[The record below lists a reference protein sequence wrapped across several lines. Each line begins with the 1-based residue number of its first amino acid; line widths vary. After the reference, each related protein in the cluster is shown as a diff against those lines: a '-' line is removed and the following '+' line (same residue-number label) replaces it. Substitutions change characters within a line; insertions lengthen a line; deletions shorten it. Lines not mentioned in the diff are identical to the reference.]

1 MTMKR
6 IGIGSVV
13 LLGVAVVSATATVH
27 VAGGRSTGA
36 VTSAPA
42 PRKAT
47 RTPAGPRYPSAAEF
61 GRALVGTTNQFAA
74 ATGDPTRIG
83 HPHCVPGSRGN
94 YMCAYSSKRP
104 GTPREC
110 HLMQGRWTPKKDS
123 TITVTLGGRTGRCG
137 SIREAIASL
146 Q

>member
-6 IGIGSVV
+6 INSGWVV
-13 LLGVAVVSATATVH
+13 LLGVALLSGTVLVH
-27 VAGGRSTGA
+27 VAGGRSSEA
-36 VTSAPA
+36 VTTA
-42 PRKAT
+42 PRQAT
-47 RTPAGPRYPSAAEF
+47 RATHGLRYPSATEF

-83 HPHCVPGSRGN
+83 RPHCVQGSPGS
-94 YMCAYSSKRP
+94 YMCAYSSKGP
-104 GTPREC
+104 GKQREC
-110 HLMQGRWTPKKDS
+110 HLMQGRWTPEKDS

-137 SIREAIASL
+137 SIREAIDSL